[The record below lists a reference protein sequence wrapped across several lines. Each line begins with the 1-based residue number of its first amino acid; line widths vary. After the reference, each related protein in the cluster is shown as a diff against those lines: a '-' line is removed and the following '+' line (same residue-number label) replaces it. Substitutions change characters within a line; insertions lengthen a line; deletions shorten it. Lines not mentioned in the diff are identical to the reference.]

1 MVAYRNT
8 RTGRVVH
15 MAEPLPSMDRSKR
28 WERVEEEAEGPQD
41 VGASAEPVAPWPEP
55 SPDPG
60 GPFDPAEHTVAQV
73 NAYLADAGRDERERV
88 LQAEAEGRGRRG
100 ILSGPHSDLSG
111 A

>member
-15 MAEPLPSMDRSKR
+15 MAEPLPSMERSRR
-28 WERVEEEAEGPQD
+28 WERVEEEAKGPQD
-41 VGASAEPVAPWPEP
+41 VGAPAEPVAPWPV
-55 SPDPG
+55 PDPAPDG
-60 GPFDPAEHTVAQV
+60 LFDPGEHTVAQV
-73 NAYLADAGRDERERV
+73 NAYLADAGRDERLRV
-88 LQAEAEGRGRRG
+88 LAEEAEGRGRRG

>member
-15 MAEPLPSMDRSKR
+15 MAEPLPSMERSRR
-28 WERVEEEAEGPQD
+28 WERVEDDAPAEAAQAGP
-41 VGASAEPVAPWPEP
+41 SAPWPQP
-55 SPDPG
+55 SPDPS

-73 NAYLADAGRDERERV
+73 NAYLADAGRDERLRV
-88 LQAEAEGRGRRG
+88 LAEEAEGRARRG
-100 ILSGPHSDLSG
+100 VLSGPHSDPSG